1 MGGKP
6 PPCVEQTE
14 IAHIANQE
22 TMCPRMILE
31 VVQTGLAEI
40 GHITYTADA
49 SSEGDIEGQQLAQ

>member
-1 MGGKP
+1 MRGKP

-31 VVQTGLAEI
+31 VVQARLAEI
-40 GHITYTADA
+40 GQIPHTADA
-49 SSEGDIEGQQLAQ
+49 SSEGDIKGQQLAQ